1 MKRYFY
7 TLMSLALLSCAAH
20 SEEMKIGYPE
30 FKPYT
35 YSENGEPKG
44 LGIEVFQKIANNLS
58 LKFQLLPIETHGNG
72 FTRLKRGKL
81 DAVLLATKNTQRD
94 LDATFSKPLANN
106 HWSWFFIADTNTNY
120 DAQIRNKNI
129 KVATITNTNTHNWLL
144 KNNYKSISA
153 TIDITAML
161 RQIDRGRID
170 AIFISE
176 RVLQYRLKTLDLNQ
190 DAFHIHRQTTKPFGI
205 YIAKAYLKSSPNF
218 MTKLNEEIMKLRPT
232 DSNF

>member
-7 TLMSLALLSCAAH
+7 TLMLLVLLSCAAH
-20 SEEMKIGYPE
+20 SEEMKVGYPE

-35 YSENGEPKG
+35 YTENGEPKG
-44 LGIEVFQKIANNLS
+44 LGIELFQKIANNLY
-58 LKFQLLPIETHGNG
+58 LNFQLLPIETHGNG

-81 DAVLLATKNTQRD
+81 DAVLLATKNAQRD
-94 LDATFSKPLANN
+94 LDATFSNPVANN
-106 HWSWFFIADTNTNY
+106 HWSWFFIADKNTNY
-120 DAQIRNKNI
+120 DVLIRNKNI

-144 KNNYKSISA
+144 KNNYKSIAA

-190 DAFHIHRQTTKPFGI
+190 EAFHIHRQTTKPFGI
-205 YIAKAYLKSSPNF
+205 YVANAYLKSSPDF
-218 MTKLNEEIMKLRPT
+218 MTKLNKEIMKLKPT
-232 DSNF
+232 NSTF